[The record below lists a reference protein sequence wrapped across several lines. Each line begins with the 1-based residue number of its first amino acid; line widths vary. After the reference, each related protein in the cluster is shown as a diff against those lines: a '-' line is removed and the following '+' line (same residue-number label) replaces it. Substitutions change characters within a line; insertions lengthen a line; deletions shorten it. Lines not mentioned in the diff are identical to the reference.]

1 MQVEVVRH
9 LVFSAL
15 EHLPLHLAIKGSVQM
30 EDEDVEENRDQAES
44 TQVRDGVLFVTDDK
58 EARYKRDCLDK
69 DPKDLVIEGSL

>member
-15 EHLPLHLAIKGSVQM
+15 EHLSLHLAIKGSVQM